1 MVKRLSLPVPIRV
14 CWFIF
19 VCYVSLFMFVS
30 LFIKTNEIPNT
41 AESQNPTFSWYFLR
55 LRFTMIK
62 QYIHVIKIRLVQVKL
77 LLFLPCLDWRS
88 SIFSEVFP
96 LYGCL
101 SVRVIFLWHV
111 SQQILTFLFRHAIC
125 QNLFLNKFDVNSL
138 LNVNFAY
145 FAYSHQSRHIISVH
159 CLTDILGFFF
169 KDIIIKI
176 SNCSCDIIIST
187 AIIQTGGWYLLRYCW
202 YHEVYN
208 CRTRQF

>member
-30 LFIKTNEIPNT
+30 LFIKTNEIPKT

-77 LLFLPCLDWRS
+77 LLFLPCLDWWS

-111 SQQILTFLFRHAIC
+111 SQQILTSDGC
-125 QNLFLNKFDVNSL
+125 NNKHTFCL
-138 LNVNFAY
+138 GMPYRGKY
-145 FAYSHQSRHIISVH
+145 FCANRMP
-159 CLTDILGFFF
+159 
-169 KDIIIKI
+169 K
-176 SNCSCDIIIST
+176 SCK
-187 AIIQTGGWYLLRYCW
+187 C
-202 YHEVYN
+202 
-208 CRTRQF
+208 